1 VKKEGSNRQSSAI
14 LGLATQHPTRYTI
27 SSTMASP
34 SSLFSV
40 AGKNVLVTGGSR
52 GIGLMIAKGFV
63 NAGANV
69 LLTSRSEQACQEAA
83 SEISCNY
90 VVSNVGNRAGCEQL
104 AQDAAQF
111 FDNRL
116 DVLVNNAG
124 TSWGEPL
131 ERKSGKANWGFDK
144 VLDLVRER
152 IVVSR
157 WIQTDALAD
166 VSIIQC
172 LLTN

>member
-1 VKKEGSNRQSSAI
+1 MS
-14 LGLATQHPTRYTI
+14 
-27 SSTMASP
+27 SP
-34 SSLFSV
+34 STLFSV

-69 LLTSRSEQACQEAA
+69 LLTSRSEEACKQAAD
-83 SEISCNY
+83 SISCQY
-90 VVSNVGNRAGCEQL
+90 TPSNVSSREGCEQL
-104 AQDAAQF
+104 AEHVAKV
-111 FDNRL
+111 FDNKL

-144 VLDLVRER
+144 VLDLV
-152 IVVSR
+152 SK
-157 WIQTDALAD
+157 
-166 VSIIQC
+166 IIM
-172 LLTN
+172 

>member
-1 VKKEGSNRQSSAI
+1 
-14 LGLATQHPTRYTI
+14 
-27 SSTMASP
+27 MASP

-69 LLTSRSEQACQEAA
+69 LLTSRSEEACKEAA
-83 SEISCNY
+83 ASISCQY
-90 VVSNVGNRAGCEQL
+90 TTSSLSSREGCEQL
-104 AQDAAQF
+104 AEHVSKV

-116 DVLVNNAG
+116 DVLINNAG
-124 TSWGEPL
+124 ASWGEPL

-144 VLDLVRER
+144 VLDLVSRL
-152 IVVSR
+152 VVYCLEGTMYRYSPSSR
-157 WIQTDALAD
+157 
-166 VSIIQC
+166 
-172 LLTN
+172 

>member
-1 VKKEGSNRQSSAI
+1 M
-14 LGLATQHPTRYTI
+14 T
-27 SSTMASP
+27 SP

-52 GIGLMIAKGFV
+52 GIGLMIVKGFL

-69 LLTSRSEQACQEAA
+69 LLTSRSEEACKEAVDSLQEYNNKTNTGV
-83 SEISCNY
+83 CRY
-90 VVSNVGNRAGCEQL
+90 VTSNVSSREGWEKLAEQV
-104 AQDAAQF
+104 AEM

-131 ERKSGKANWGFDK
+131 ERKSGRANWGFDK
-144 VLDLVRER
+144 VLDLVRSLHHFLQMLWKR
-152 IVVSR
+152 CMKRTNS
-157 WIQTDALAD
+157 
-166 VSIIQC
+166 
-172 LLTN
+172 LLTCRTFVFCVF